1 MSEPNRV
8 SGRSTS
14 PALVKV
20 FFGSNMQIS
29 FCIFPPF
36 TCICNRTTLQTVTSP
51 VCSLLTI
58 FSFPQY
64 TAACLRPRDWD
75 DKQVVRP
82 SRRSESLSHHA
93 RTLCIVLHIFYIFF
107 QSLHCTPYS
116 FRRDLSG
123 WPSLPG
129 GHTESHFLF
138 SIILHLIRYPYRS
151 RCRENLGGF
160 PGFLQK
166 TLGISIL

>member
-58 FSFPQY
+58 FVFHVTQLLAYDPG
-64 TAACLRPRDWD
+64 TGMT
-75 DKQVVRP
+75 
-82 SRRSESLSHHA
+82 SRRSVLCVLRVQGMNHSYSHALTHCTISHNFCLSHSAPH
-93 RTLCIVLHIFYIFF
+93 
-107 QSLHCTPYS
+107 S
-116 FRRDLSG
+116 FRRDH
-123 WPSLPG
+123 SLPG
-129 GHTESHFLF
+129 GHTESHFLCSTITTLF
-138 SIILHLIRYPYRS
+138 VSTYRS
-151 RCRENLGGF
+151 GCHEK
-160 PGFLQK
+160 P
-166 TLGISIL
+166 